1 MKRGRL
7 IGSKYKNPQTRKW
20 AKRKDNPN
28 EDVETL
34 KRVIWYIWF
43 VSSRRT
49 DQVPETYEN
58 KEISISYEWNEMEP
72 KMKVNVD
79 DVFL

>member
-7 IGSKYKNPQTRKW
+7 IGSKYKNPQIRNG

-34 KRVIWYIWF
+34 KNLSDMIDF
-43 VSSRRT
+43 
-49 DQVPETYEN
+49 
-58 KEISISYEWNEMEP
+58 
-72 KMKVNVD
+72 
-79 DVFL
+79 

>member
-7 IGSKYKNPQTRKW
+7 IGSKYKNPQTRKG

-34 KRVIWYIWF
+34 EELSDMIDF
-43 VSSRRT
+43 
-49 DQVPETYEN
+49 
-58 KEISISYEWNEMEP
+58 
-72 KMKVNVD
+72 
-79 DVFL
+79 